1 MQGVFRTSYVRS
13 IYVLC
18 LRGSQP
24 PKKKKRGHVDGWCAA
39 TIDTLLKNMDKNKAM
54 RAGTVTQWFM
64 NLWISTT
71 ILQRWSGPIYIQ
83 RKCLPLKPPHLWLLI
98 VLKVVV
104 DRYHSENCWPI
115 SFGEFSFSWFFHHP
129 LLFLFFCL
137 WLLDFGSKL
146 YSISLCLCLLLIM
159 LSELCENSLKSLLR
173 KGV

>member
-71 ILQRWSGPIYIQ
+71 ILQQWSGPIYIQ

-115 SFGEFSFSWFFHHP
+115 SFGELLTDIIRRIVDRYHSENFLSHGFSITPCCFF
-129 LLFLFFCL
+129 FFVSDCL
-137 WLLDFGSKL
+137 ILVRNYTQLV
-146 YSISLCLCLLLIM
+146 CVCV
-159 LSELCENSLKSLLR
+159 CC
-173 KGV
+173 

>member
-83 RKCLPLKPPHLWLLI
+83 RKCLPLKPPYLWLLI

-104 DRYHSENCWPI
+104 DRYHSEN
-115 SFGEFSFSWFFHHP
+115 FFSHGFSITPFCFF
-129 LLFLFFCL
+129 FFFVSDCL
-137 WLLDFGSKL
+137 ILVRNYTQLV
-146 YSISLCLCLLLIM
+146 CVCV
-159 LSELCENSLKSLLR
+159 CC
-173 KGV
+173 

>member
-39 TIDTLLKNMDKNKAM
+39 TIDTLLKNIDKNKAM

-83 RKCLPLKPPHLWLLI
+83 RKCLPLKPPYLWLLI

-115 SFGEFSFSWFFHHP
+115 SFGELLTDIIRRIFFLMVFPSPPFVSFFLSLIAWFWFEII
-129 LLFLFFCL
+129 L
-137 WLLDFGSKL
+137 
-146 YSISLCLCLLLIM
+146 
-159 LSELCENSLKSLLR
+159 N
-173 KGV
+173 